1 VDRRR
6 EERFD
11 TTLALRL
18 EHGDGVVRNVSAS
31 GVYFVTDVEFEE
43 GSPVKFSMDFE
54 NARGGSITVNCRAR
68 VVRVETQGAQWGV
81 AAVIRRFD
89 FRHPPAKAP
98 GK

>member
-1 VDRRR
+1 MDRRR

-18 EHGDGVVRNVSAS
+18 EHGEGVVRNVSAS

-43 GSPVKFSMDFE
+43 GAPVKFSLDFE
-54 NARGGSITVNCRAR
+54 NSRAGSITVNCRAQ
-68 VVRVETQGAQWGV
+68 VVRVETQGTRWGV

-89 FRHPPAKAP
+89 FRRLPVKTP